1 MKKTS
6 FLICFLGVA
15 FFFSCKTTVPATE
28 DGYSYFEVGFD
39 TPNADW
45 RDTAFIVRTKN
56 ADLIQRANAQLNLPI
71 PERQIVFGKL
81 VPGDGGYNKNAT
93 HAFKWHFKEEE
104 WDLVDIVAE
113 IYDGKPYTDVDKNY
127 AYWMDTMT
135 RFGAWSSYI
144 KKQLPGKP

>member
-1 MKKTS
+1 MKPYL
-6 FLICFLGVA
+6 LIYILGIVLV
-15 FFFSCKTTVPATE
+15 FSCKTTSPGIE
-28 DGYSYFEVGFD
+28 DGYTYFEVGFD
-39 TPNADW
+39 TQNADW

-56 ADLIQRANAQLNLPI
+56 ADLVQRANAQLNLPE

-81 VPGDGGYNKNAT
+81 VPGNGGYNKNAT
-93 HAFKWHFKEEE
+93 HSFKWHFKEDE

-113 IYDGKPYTDVDKNY
+113 IYDGKPYTDVDQNY

>member
-1 MKKTS
+1 MKLYL
-6 FLICFLGVA
+6 LIYILGIVLV
-15 FFFSCKTTVPATE
+15 FSCKTTSPGIE
-28 DGYSYFEVGFD
+28 DGYTYFEVGFD
-39 TPNADW
+39 TQNADW

-56 ADLIQRANAQLNLPI
+56 ADLVQRANAQLNLPV

-81 VPGDGGYNKNAT
+81 VPGNGGYNKNAT
-93 HAFKWHFKEEE
+93 HSFKWHFKEDE

-113 IYDGKPYTDVDKNY
+113 IYDGKPYTDVDQKY

>member
-1 MKKTS
+1 MKKPYL
-6 FLICFLGVA
+6 LIYILGIVL
-15 FFFSCKTTVPATE
+15 FFSCKTTSPGAE
-28 DGYSYFEVGFD
+28 DGYTYFEVGFN
-39 TPNADW
+39 TQNADW

-56 ADLIQRANAQLNLPI
+56 ADLIQRANAQLNLPV

-93 HAFKWHFKEEE
+93 HSFKWHFKEDE

-113 IYDGKPYTDVDKNY
+113 IYDGKPYTDVDQNY